1 MIWVWIL
8 LALTVLSAAAVF
20 AVSWVLVS
28 QVIDPVHSSLEE
40 VEQLEV
46 ERGNFAAGE
55 MSKMVPDEEGSLIAR
70 DSVRLDY
77 CWYRASVPTSKVCV
91 LAHGFWVRR
100 ESELKYARIYMQRGY
115 DVLLYHQRASGTSEG
130 KYCTMGYK
138 ERYDLADFVE
148 FARKDK
154 GYPEKPCTVG
164 IHGDSMGGTTV
175 ILCLLGQNPPDF
187 AVADCPFADLREQL
201 MFSINAMKGLPSRP
215 FEWPAD
221 KLLQL
226 RAKFGYKD
234 VSPLNELKA
243 HNGAPD
249 LPLLLIHGT
258 RDRLIPYEST
268 LKLYDAKR
276 GKKALYICPDAGHV
290 RSISQDK
297 EKYYSVVN
305 AFLDKYGF

>member
-1 MIWVWIL
+1 MLWVWIP
-8 LALTVLSAAAVF
+8 LALAVLVAAAIF
-20 AVSWVLVS
+20 TVSWVLVS

-46 ERGNFAAGE
+46 ERGNFAPGE
-55 MSKMVPDEEGSLIAR
+55 MAKMIPDEEGSLIAR
-70 DSVRLDY
+70 DGVRLDY
-77 CWYRASVPTSKVCV
+77 CWYRAGKPTTRVCV

-130 KYCTMGYK
+130 KYCTMGYM
-138 ERYDLADFVE
+138 ERQDLADFVAL
-148 FARKDK
+148 ARKSK

-164 IHGDSMGGTTV
+164 VHGDSMGGATV
-175 ILCLLGQNPPDF
+175 ILCLLGENPPDF

-201 MFSINAMKGLPSRP
+201 MFSIGSMKGLPSRP

-221 KLLQL
+221 KLLRL

-234 VSPLNELKA
+234 VSPLEELKA

-276 GKKALYICPDAGHV
+276 GKKALYICPNAGHV